1 MENISTNSF
10 SVLDAE
16 RSRYKATVKV
26 FKSGKIALTG
36 FAISQFLEGFELIV
50 KESLHAQKTDV
61 LLSLK
66 LSKAIAACVQ
76 LEKAIVEIDYE
87 ELVILRSW
95 LEARMAHCEK
105 ERDSRTTMPNSEILK
120 FNPDTYIGQKLLLLD
135 IRELMLGEIVKE

>member
-1 MENISTNSF
+1 MENIQTNSLTA
-10 SVLDAE
+10 LDVVK
-16 RSRYKATVKV
+16 SNYKATVNV

-50 KESLHAQKTDV
+50 KGSLHSQKDDV

-66 LSKAIAACVQ
+66 LAKAIAACVQ
-76 LEKAIVEIDYE
+76 LQKAIVEINYE
-87 ELVILRSW
+87 ELTILRSW
-95 LEARMAHCEK
+95 LEARMEHCEK
-105 ERDSRTTMPNSEILK
+105 ERDSRTTLPNSNTLK

>member
-1 MENISTNSF
+1 MENIQTNSLTA
-10 SVLDAE
+10 LDVVK
-16 RSRYKATVKV
+16 SNYKATVNV

-50 KESLHAQKTDV
+50 KRSLHSQKADV

-66 LSKAIAACVQ
+66 LAKAIAACIQ
-76 LEKAIVEIDYE
+76 LEKAIVELDYE

-95 LEARMAHCEK
+95 LETRIAHCEE
-105 ERDSRTTMPNSEILK
+105 ERDSRTTWPNTNTLK

-135 IRELMLGEIVKE
+135 LRELMLGEIVKE